1 MGTRDE
7 IEASTIR
14 PPRRG
19 ECDQIAG
26 TATTQVFAARASWF
40 GKKVR
45 FMAIGDDFWIQTAP
59 TNAISIDPTATIAVA
74 GGGAALPAANNAITE
89 KISNGEWK
97 EFDFYL
103 GQDDF
108 VGVRGTG
115 TSGLLMFRPAETTL
129 GAT

>member
-26 TATTQVFAARASWF
+26 TAGTQVFAARPSWV

-45 FMAIGDDFWIQTAP
+45 FHALGDDFWVQTAP
-59 TNAISIDPTATIAVA
+59 TNAISIDPTAVNTITA
-74 GGGAALPAANNAITE
+74 GALSAANTAIAE
-89 KISNGEWK
+89 KIEAGTYK
-97 EFDFYL
+97 EFDFY
-103 GQDDF
+103 GDDAF

-115 TSGLLMFRPAETTL
+115 TSGLLMMRPAETAL
-129 GAT
+129 GAS